1 MSLSSSSLLKL
12 FLKKQLSLL
21 SSLSLTS
28 SLSLS
33 SSCKI
38 YIGNEAGDADSII
51 SSLCMAY
58 LRSKKDNNID
68 SIHLPLVCVNRKDI
82 HLRHDVELLLQSIK
96 LDLNDLICIDDL
108 SITSSN
114 NKDNQE
120 NNIKFI
126 LLDHNVISNKV
137 INKFNNNNQNINID
151 NSIEEI
157 IDHHIDGGQY
167 LQCNGKN
174 RNIAWNKDTNTAAVA
189 STCTLVSEIY
199 LSEDQ
204 ILLDSDISTLLMGV
218 ISLDTYNMDLTLGK
232 FTNRDQIIYDEL
244 QKRCLNIGIDRNELF
259 NMLINAKT
267 DINFWRSLHP
277 SDQLILDYKLFESS
291 LSKIFFGMSSVL
303 LPVTEFINHID
314 VLTVIED
321 YLTENKENK
330 LDILVIMSFV
340 TNPTPTRELLL
351 LSHSEERLQEIYKFI
366 DTNHKSLDL
375 SSIDIN
381 INMKEKNLCGL
392 AFKQGNLKMTRKQ
405 VAPILQQFYDTI
417 KK

>member
-1 MSLSSSSLLKL
+1 MMFIINVLLLFMISLLISSLLLLLLLLLLEMTSISSSTLKL
-12 FLKKQLSLL
+12 FLKKQLSLI
-21 SSLSLTS
+21 SSLTS

-33 SSCKI
+33 LPLSASCKI

-137 INKFNNNNQNINID
+137 INKFNNNNNNQNINID
-151 NSIEEI
+151 NSIQEI

-218 ISLDTYNMDLTLGK
+218 ISLDTYNMDLTLVK
-232 FTNRDQIIYDEL
+232 FTSRDQIIYDEL

-259 NMLINAKT
+259 NILINAKT

-277 SDQLILDYKLFESS
+277 SDQLILDYKLFE
-291 LSKIFFGMSSVL
+291 
-303 LPVTEFINHID
+303 
-314 VLTVIED
+314 
-321 YLTENKENK
+321 
-330 LDILVIMSFV
+330 
-340 TNPTPTRELLL
+340 
-351 LSHSEERLQEIYKFI
+351 
-366 DTNHKSLDL
+366 
-375 SSIDIN
+375 
-381 INMKEKNLCGL
+381 
-392 AFKQGNLKMTRKQ
+392 
-405 VAPILQQFYDTI
+405 
-417 KK
+417 

>member
-1 MSLSSSSLLKL
+1 M
-12 FLKKQLSLL
+12 
-21 SSLSLTS
+21 
-28 SLSLS
+28 
-33 SSCKI
+33 
-38 YIGNEAGDADSII
+38 
-51 SSLCMAY
+51 
-58 LRSKKDNNID
+58 
-68 SIHLPLVCVNRKDI
+68 
-82 HLRHDVELLLQSIK
+82 
-96 LDLNDLICIDDL
+96 
-108 SITSSN
+108 
-114 NKDNQE
+114 
-120 NNIKFI
+120 
-126 LLDHNVISNKV
+126 
-137 INKFNNNNQNINID
+137 
-151 NSIEEI
+151 
-157 IDHHIDGGQY
+157 
-167 LQCNGKN
+167 
-174 RNIAWNKDTNTAAVA
+174 
-189 STCTLVSEIY
+189 
-199 LSEDQ
+199 
-204 ILLDSDISTLLMGV
+204 
-218 ISLDTYNMDLTLGK
+218 YN
-232 FTNRDQIIYDEL
+232 FQ
-244 QKRCLNIGIDRNELF
+244 LF
-259 NMLINAKT
+259 NILINAKT